1 MIMQQSDTPQKT
13 LTGRKVKAIKALLS
27 YDTIDEASKAVKIS
41 RSTMYRYFNDP
52 LFVKEL
58 RVAKRQMVNRAIM
71 RLQQTCGDATTAL
84 AEICRD
90 KEAPPSSRITAAK
103 EILNQSIKAIE
114 LEEIEQRITILE
126 KEFSQMPKKKEIRK

>member
-1 MIMQQSDTPQKT
+1 MQQSDTPQKT